1 MRGGDMKLKEIRAKY
16 NLNQTDLAKITGL
29 SQKSISN
36 YENAQTYPNVEAI
49 IKLADYFRISVDEL
63 LDHEVPYVLNRVQF
77 SEKQLEVIESIKD
90 LTDEDC
96 RYLLASISA
105 IKVANQEKENTIKKF
120 KN

>member
-1 MRGGDMKLKEIRAKY
+1 MKLREIRAKY
-16 NLNQTDLAKITGL
+16 NLNQTEIAKITGL

-36 YENAQTYPNVEAI
+36 YENNQTYPNVEALV
-49 IKLADYFRISVDEL
+49 KLADYFHVSVDEL
-63 LDHEVPYVLNRVQF
+63 IGHEVPYTLNRVQF

-105 IKVANQEKENTIKKF
+105 IKVANQEKENLINKYKH
-120 KN
+120 